1 MRSLHLL
8 YVRERS
14 LFVLVTTFK
23 LPGNPS
29 TWKTR
34 GAAFG
39 LFGGLMAPIL
49 GSIFTVISWFI
60 DSAWHGVSLRNLGTS
75 LFVVAIPLLI
85 LGAHC
90 LDLLDND

>member
-1 MRSLHLL
+1 M
-8 YVRERS
+8 
-14 LFVLVTTFK
+14 VTTYK
-23 LPGNPS
+23 SAPNLA
-29 TWKTR
+29 TWKSI

-39 LFGGLMAPIL
+39 LFAGLAAPML
-49 GSIFTVISWFI
+49 GSVFTLISWAM
-60 DSAWHGVSLRNLGTS
+60 DSSWHGLSLHSIGTS